1 MSIEVALIAAL
12 CLIIGAVIGVGAM
25 ALAVAAGREQRSE

>member
-12 CLIIGAVIGVGAM
+12 CLIIGTVIGVGAM

>member
-1 MSIEVALIAAL
+1 MSIKVVLIAAL
-12 CLIIGAVIGVGAM
+12 CLIIGAAIGVLAM